1 MRILLTIEYDGT
13 DYCGWQIQPNGK
25 TVEEEIETAL
35 FRLTGEKISVTGSG
49 RTDSGVHAAGQT
61 AHFDTQS
68 KIPSERFSYALNSL
82 LPKDIRIV
90 SSVEV
95 PQTFHARFSA
105 KKKTYRYS
113 MYVSNTEKPLKERY
127 AAEIYPLPD
136 IEKMKKICG
145 LLIGEHDFKCFSSS
159 GSEVK
164 STIRTVYSAEITS
177 NGEDIAFIVSG
188 NGFLYNMVRIMAGTL
203 LSAGYGK
210 LSEADILTALTSGD
224 RTKAGKTMEAKGLCL
239 MKVEYKGYNY

>member
-49 RTDSGVHAAGQT
+49 RTDSGVHAAGQA

-136 IEKMKKICG
+136 IEKMKNICG
-145 LLIGEHDFKCFSSS
+145 LLIGEHDFKCFSAS

-239 MKVEYKGYNY
+239 MKVEYKGYNN